1 MSDIYMTTEIQ
12 VRPIEDLHPYENNA
26 RIHDEDQIEE
36 LCQSIQVFGFLRPL
50 LIQGDGGVLCGRGR
64 MEAAKRAGMKALPC
78 VLADHLS
85 EEQRIAYIL
94 ADNRLAEH
102 SRWDKA
108 IVSAELIRLRDAGFD
123 VSVTGFSES
132 DIILD
137 LPREPFDDDD
147 FDPEPK
153 EDERLATGSLWRLGD
168 HRLLVG
174 DATVTD
180 DVQRLMAGASADLL
194 LTDPPYDVDYEGGTC
209 EALKI
214 ENDDLKPEAFLAFL
228 RAAFL
233 NARDALRPGAAFYIW
248 HPDGEP
254 ALEFRRALRDVKLP
268 VRECLVWIK
277 NSLVLSR
284 QDYHWQHE
292 PCLTGEKPG
301 KTFESCAY
309 GWRNGAAHEWHSDR
323 KQSTVLEFD
332 RPTRSREHP
341 TMKPVKLFAYQI
353 GNSTVQGDRVLDLFA
368 GSGTT
373 LIACEQLGRQAYL
386 MEKDGRYAAVILR
399 RWESM
404 TGRKAEEIVE

>member
-1 MSDIYMTTEIQ
+1 MTTEIQ
-12 VRPIEDLHPYENNA
+12 VRPIQDLHPYENNA
-26 RIHDEDQIEE
+26 RIHDEEQIEE
-36 LCQSIQVFGFLRPL
+36 LRQSILTFGFLRPL
-50 LIQGDGGVLCGRGR
+50 LIQADGGVLCGHGR

-78 VLADHLS
+78 VLANHLS
-85 EEQRIAYIL
+85 AEQRVAYIL

-102 SRWDKA
+102 SKWDKA
-108 IVSAELIRLRDAGFD
+108 VVSAELIRLRDAGFD
-123 VSVTGFSES
+123 ISVTGFGQE

-137 LPREPFDDDD
+137 LPQDPFEDED
-147 FDPEPK
+147 FDPEPRK
-153 EDERLATGSLWRLGD
+153 GERLSYRSLWCLGD

-174 DATVTD
+174 DATVTA
-180 DVQRLMAGASADLL
+180 DVRRLMAGANADLL
-194 LTDPPYDVDYEGGTC
+194 LTDPPYDVDYEGGTS

-214 ENDDLKPEAFLAFL
+214 ENDNLKPEAFLTFL
-228 RAAFL
+228 KAVFL

-277 NSLVLSR
+277 NSPVLSR

-292 PCLTGEKPG
+292 PCLVGEKPE

-309 GWRNGAAHEWHSDR
+309 GWRDGAAHEWHSDR

-332 RPTRSREHP
+332 RPTKSLEHP

-373 LIACEQLGRQAYL
+373 LVACEQLGRQAYL
-386 MEKDGRYAAVILR
+386 MEKDERYAAVILR
-399 RWESM
+399 RWESL
-404 TGRKAEEIVE
+404 TGRKAVEIVE